1 MPKTALTRD
10 IFESADE
17 EEQLYFDMID
27 RVAKDSSDQVISNGR
42 PAHAVYLLHKF
53 FEIAEQNI
61 KIFTGRLSQAHDGV
75 LAYANPKLADA
86 AVNFLQ
92 KASTSL
98 SIVIAD
104 RLDVAEGEN
113 GSNHPFLNRIWNS
126 EPKGQF
132 EVYEASKNE
141 SPILPYHF
149 LVMDGSAIR
158 VEMNTEDVTAIASF
172 NSSDLAAGLTSL
184 YDAYVHD
191 RRGRELKN

>member
-17 EEQLYFDMID
+17 EEQLYFEMID
-27 RVAKDSSDQVISNGR
+27 RVARDRSDQVISNGR

-53 FEIAEQNI
+53 FEIAEQSI

-92 KASTSL
+92 KANTSL

-104 RLDVAEGEN
+104 RLDVAEGESS
-113 GSNHPFLNRIWNS
+113 SNHPFLTRIWNS

-132 EVYEASKNE
+132 EVYQALKNE

-191 RRGRELKN
+191 RRGRELKS